1 MKNFNKNK
9 AIIHSDKNV
18 SDAILEFLVAK
29 GVDTVFLLTG
39 GAIAFTV
46 DAFSKR
52 KDISYI
58 CVQHEQAAAMMAD
71 AYARIKNNFAA
82 TMTTSGPGATNLI
95 TGMACSYFDSIGNIH
110 ITGQVNLSEQR
121 GGMPRTKDSRQIGFQ
136 ETDIVSIA
144 KHIKKKAVQLK
155 STDNIWDV
163 LEDLYNCSQSGRS
176 GPVLLDLPMCMQ
188 RNIFSKNKNKT
199 NKNKYILKVKKKSIQ
214 QVFKIIQ
221 EAKRPIIVAGGG
233 IRYSNAVCEFNT
245 LIKKLNIPVVTTWSG
260 IDTIDHKSPLYYGH
274 IGVYGARAANFC
286 VQNSDCILSL
296 GSRLDTRITGGNPG
310 TFGRDAKILMVD
322 IDKGELKKRRGL
334 KPYMEIQEDCK
345 EFLKRCKSN
354 LSFFKKRDLHEW
366 FNYCDNIKDK
376 YPTVSDKFSQDKK
389 YINPYLFSREL
400 SNQLNN
406 KDIIIPDDGGHLT
419 WFMQSFQLKIG
430 QRVFSA
436 FGNSPMGYS
445 FPAAIGAS
453 IASRKKRV
461 ICIDGDGSFQ
471 INMQELQTI
480 VNEKLPIKIFIY
492 NNNGYGII
500 KQFQSLYL
508 EGRYNASGKGVS
520 IPNYKKIAKAYDIQY
535 MSVSKDSYSK
545 RIISKALNSKGA
557 CIIEVFIHPE
567 QKIVPK
573 LAFGNPIEDLEP
585 QLSREEFNNNM
596 INKVITSDRKLIE
609 SN

>member
-1 MKNFNKNK
+1 MKMFNKTK
-9 AIIHSDKNV
+9 AIIHTDKNT
-18 SDAILEFLVAK
+18 SDVILDFLVSK
-29 GVDTVFLLTG
+29 GVNTVFLLTG

-52 KDISYI
+52 KDISYV

-95 TGMACSYFDSIGNIH
+95 TGIACSYFDSIGNIH

-121 GGMPRTKDSRQIGFQ
+121 GGMPDTMQSRQIGFQ

-144 KHIKKKAVQLK
+144 KPITKKAVQLK
-155 STDNIWDV
+155 SSDNILDV
-163 LEDLYNCSQSGRS
+163 LDDLYKCSQSGRA

-188 RNIFSKNKNKT
+188 RNIVKRKIYKD
-199 NKNKYILKVKKKSIQ
+199 NKNKYAVKAKKKSIKKI
-214 QVFKIIQ
+214 FKIINKAQ
-221 EAKRPIIVAGGG
+221 RPIIVAGGG
-233 IRYSNAVCEFNT
+233 IRYSNAVNEFNN

-274 IGVYGARAANFC
+274 IGVYGSRAANFC
-286 VQNSDCILSL
+286 VQNSDCIISL
-296 GSRLDTRITGGNPG
+296 GSRLDTRITGGKPG
-310 TFGRDAKILMVD
+310 TFGRDAKILMID

-334 KPYMEIQEDCK
+334 KPHMEIQEDCK
-345 EFLKRCKSN
+345 EFLNRCKNNIS
-354 LSFFKKRDLHEW
+354 LFKKRDINDWL
-366 FNYCDNIKDK
+366 NYCNSVKIK
-376 YPTVSDKFSQDKK
+376 YPTVSKDFSKDNK
-389 YINPYLFSREL
+389 YVNPYLFSREL
-400 SNQLNN
+400 SNQLNS

-419 WFMQSFQLKIG
+419 WFMQSFELKIG

-471 INMQELQTI
+471 INMQELQTV

-508 EGRYNASGKGVS
+508 GGRYNASGKGVS

-535 MSVSKDSYSK
+535 MSVSRNSSSN
-545 RIISKALNSKGA
+545 RIIKKALKSKSA

-585 QLSREEFNNNM
+585 QLSREEFHNNM
-596 INKVITSDRKLIE
+596 INKAIIPDSKLVE
-609 SN
+609 AN

>member
-1 MKNFNKNK
+1 MKMFNKTK
-9 AIIHSDKNV
+9 AVIHTDKNT
-18 SDAILEFLVAK
+18 SDVILDFLVSK
-29 GVDTVFLLTG
+29 GVNTVFLLTG

-52 KDISYI
+52 KDISYV

-95 TGMACSYFDSIGNIH
+95 TGIACSYFDSIGNIH

-121 GGMPRTKDSRQIGFQ
+121 GGMPYTRQSRQIGFQ

-144 KHIKKKAVQLK
+144 KPITKKAVQLK
-155 STDNIWDV
+155 NSDNILDV
-163 LEDLYNCSQSGRS
+163 LDDLYKCSQSGRA

-188 RNIFSKNKNKT
+188 RNIVKRKIYKDNKNE
-199 NKNKYILKVKKKSIQ
+199 YAVEAKKKSIKKI
-214 QVFKIIQ
+214 FKIINKAQ
-221 EAKRPIIVAGGG
+221 RPIIVAGGG
-233 IRYSNAVCEFNT
+233 IRYSNAVNEFNN

-274 IGVYGARAANFC
+274 IGVYGSRAANFC
-286 VQNSDCILSL
+286 VQNSDCIISL
-296 GSRLDTRITGGNPG
+296 GSRLDTRITGGKPG
-310 TFGRDAKILMVD
+310 TFGRDAKILMID

-334 KPYMEIQEDCK
+334 KPHMEIQEDCK
-345 EFLKRCKSN
+345 EFLNRCKNNIS
-354 LSFFKKRDLHEW
+354 LFKKRDINDWL
-366 FNYCDNIKDK
+366 NYCNSVKIK
-376 YPTVSDKFSQDKK
+376 YPTVSKDFSKDNK
-389 YINPYLFSREL
+389 YVNPYLFSREL
-400 SNQLNN
+400 SNQLNS

-419 WFMQSFQLKIG
+419 WFMQSFELKIG

-471 INMQELQTI
+471 INMQELQTV

-508 EGRYNASGKGVS
+508 GGRYNASGKGVS
-520 IPNYKKIAKAYDIQY
+520 IPDYKKIARAYNIQY
-535 MSVSKDSYSK
+535 MSVSKNSSSNK
-545 RIISKALNSKGA
+545 IIKKALKSKSA

-585 QLSREEFNNNM
+585 QLSREEFHNNM
-596 INKVITSDRKLIE
+596 INKAIIPDSKLVE
-609 SN
+609 AN

>member
-1 MKNFNKNK
+1 MKMFNKTK
-9 AIIHSDKNV
+9 AVIHTDKNT
-18 SDAILEFLVAK
+18 SDVILDFLVSK
-29 GVDTVFLLTG
+29 GVNTVFLLTG

-52 KDISYI
+52 KDISYV

-95 TGMACSYFDSIGNIH
+95 TGIACSYFDSIGNIH

-121 GGMPRTKDSRQIGFQ
+121 GGMPGTKLSRQIGFQ

-144 KHIKKKAVQLK
+144 KPITKKAVQLK
-155 STDNIWDV
+155 NSDNILEV
-163 LEDLYNCSQSGRS
+163 LDDLYKCSQSGRA

-188 RNIFSKNKNKT
+188 RNIVKRKIYKDNKNEYT
-199 NKNKYILKVKKKSIQ
+199 VKAKIKPIKKI
-214 QVFKIIQ
+214 FKIIN
-221 EAKRPIIVAGGG
+221 EAQRPIIVAGGG
-233 IRYSNAVCEFNT
+233 IRYSNAVHEFNI

-274 IGVYGARAANFC
+274 IGVYGSRAANFC
-286 VQNSDCILSL
+286 VQNSDCIISL

-310 TFGRDAKILMVD
+310 TFGRDSKILMVD

-345 EFLKRCKSN
+345 DFLNRCKNNIS
-354 LSFFKKRDLHEW
+354 LFKKRDINEW
-366 FNYCDNIKDK
+366 LNYCNSLKMK
-376 YPTVSDKFSQDKK
+376 YPTVSKDFSKDNK
-389 YINPYLFSREL
+389 YVNPYLFSREL
-400 SNQLNN
+400 SNQLNS

-419 WFMQSFQLKIG
+419 WFMQSFELKIG

-471 INMQELQTI
+471 INMQELQTV

-508 EGRYNASGKGVS
+508 GGRYNASGKGVS
-520 IPNYKKIAKAYDIQY
+520 IPNYKKIARAYDIQY
-535 MSVSKDSYSK
+535 MSVSRNSSSN
-545 RIISKALNSKGA
+545 RIIKKALKSKSA

-585 QLSREEFNNNM
+585 QLSREEFYNNM
-596 INKVITSDRKLIE
+596 INKAIIPDNKLIE
-609 SN
+609 AN

>member
-1 MKNFNKNK
+1 MKMFNKTK
-9 AIIHSDKNV
+9 AVIHTDKNT
-18 SDAILEFLVAK
+18 SDVILDFLVSK
-29 GVDTVFLLTG
+29 GVNTVFLLTG

-52 KDISYI
+52 KDISYV

-71 AYARIKNNFAA
+71 SYARIKNNFAA

-95 TGMACSYFDSIGNIH
+95 TGIACSYFDSIGNIH

-121 GGMPRTKDSRQIGFQ
+121 GGMPGTKQSRQIGFQ

-144 KHIKKKAVQLK
+144 KPITKKAVQLK
-155 STDNIWDV
+155 SSDNILDV
-163 LEDLYNCSQSGRS
+163 LDDLYKCSQSGRA

-188 RNIFSKNKNKT
+188 RNIVKRKIYKDNKNEYAVKAKT
-199 NKNKYILKVKKKSIQ
+199 KSIKKI
-214 QVFKIIQ
+214 FKIINESQ
-221 EAKRPIIVAGGG
+221 RPIIVAGGG
-233 IRYSNAVCEFNT
+233 IRYSNAVNEFNM
-245 LIKKLNIPVVTTWSG
+245 LIKKLNIPIVTTWSG

-274 IGVYGARAANFC
+274 IGVYGSRAANFC
-286 VQNSDCILSL
+286 VQNSDCIISL
-296 GSRLDTRITGGNPG
+296 GSRLDTRITGGKPG

-345 EFLKRCKSN
+345 DFLNRCKNNIS
-354 LSFFKKRDLHEW
+354 LFKKRDINKWL
-366 FNYCDNIKDK
+366 NYCNSVKIK
-376 YPTVSDKFSQDKK
+376 YPTVSKEFSKDNK
-389 YINPYLFSREL
+389 YVNPYLFSREL
-400 SNQLNN
+400 SNQLNS

-419 WFMQSFQLKIG
+419 WFMQSFELKIG

-471 INMQELQTI
+471 INMQELQTV

-508 EGRYNASGKGVS
+508 GGRYNASGKGVS
-520 IPNYKKIAKAYDIQY
+520 IPDYKKIARAYNIQY
-535 MSVSKDSYSK
+535 MSVSKNSSSNK
-545 RIISKALNSKGA
+545 IIKKALKSKSA
-557 CIIEVFIHPE
+557 CIIEVFIQPE
-567 QKIVPK
+567 QKIIPK

-585 QLSREEFNNNM
+585 QLSREEFYNNM
-596 INKVITSDRKLIE
+596 INKAIVPDNKLIE
-609 SN
+609 AN

>member
-1 MKNFNKNK
+1 MKMFNKTK
-9 AIIHSDKNV
+9 AIIHTDKNT
-18 SDAILEFLVAK
+18 SDIILDFLVSK
-29 GVDTVFLLTG
+29 GVNTVFLLTG

-52 KDISYI
+52 KDISYV

-95 TGMACSYFDSIGNIH
+95 TGIACSYFDSIGNIH

-121 GGMPRTKDSRQIGFQ
+121 GGMPDTMQSRQIGFQ

-144 KHIKKKAVQLK
+144 KPITKKAVQLK
-155 STDNIWDV
+155 NSDNILEV
-163 LEDLYNCSQSGRS
+163 LDDLYKCSQSGRA

-188 RNIFSKNKNKT
+188 RNIVKRKIYKDNKNEYT
-199 NKNKYILKVKKKSIQ
+199 VKAKIKPIKKI
-214 QVFKIIQ
+214 FKIIN
-221 EAKRPIIVAGGG
+221 EAQRPIIVAGGG
-233 IRYSNAVCEFNT
+233 IRYSNAVHEFNI

-274 IGVYGARAANFC
+274 IGVYGSRAANFC
-286 VQNSDCILSL
+286 VQNSDCIISL

-310 TFGRDAKILMVD
+310 TFGRDSKILMVD

-345 EFLKRCKSN
+345 DFLNRCKNNIS
-354 LSFFKKRDLHEW
+354 LFKKRDINEW
-366 FNYCDNIKDK
+366 LNYCNSVKTK
-376 YPTVSDKFSQDKK
+376 YPTVSKDFSKDSK
-389 YINPYLFSREL
+389 YVNPYLFSREL
-400 SNQLNN
+400 SNQLNS

-419 WFMQSFQLKIG
+419 WFMQSFELKIG

-471 INMQELQTI
+471 INMQELQTV

-508 EGRYNASGKGVS
+508 GGRYNASGKGVS
-520 IPNYKKIAKAYDIQY
+520 IPDYKKIARAYNIQY
-535 MSVSKDSYSK
+535 MSVSKNSSSNK
-545 RIISKALNSKGA
+545 IIKKALKSKSA
-557 CIIEVFIHPE
+557 CIIEVFIQPE
-567 QKIVPK
+567 QKIIPK

-585 QLSREEFNNNM
+585 QLSREEFYNNM
-596 INKVITSDRKLIE
+596 INKAIIPDNKLIE
-609 SN
+609 AN

>member
-1 MKNFNKNK
+1 MKMFNKTK
-9 AIIHSDKNV
+9 AVIHTDKNT
-18 SDAILEFLVAK
+18 SDAILDFLVSK
-29 GVDTVFLLTG
+29 GVNTVFLLTG

-52 KDISYI
+52 KDISYV

-95 TGMACSYFDSIGNIH
+95 TGIACSYFDSIGNIH

-121 GGMPRTKDSRQIGFQ
+121 GGMPDTMQSRQIGFQ

-144 KHIKKKAVQLK
+144 KPITKKAVQLK
-155 STDNIWDV
+155 SSDNILDV
-163 LEDLYNCSQSGRS
+163 LDDLYKCSQSGRA

-188 RNIFSKNKNKT
+188 RNIVKRKIYKDNKNEYAVKA
-199 NKNKYILKVKKKSIQ
+199 KKKSIKKI
-214 QVFKIIQ
+214 FKIINKAQ
-221 EAKRPIIVAGGG
+221 RPIIVAGGG
-233 IRYSNAVCEFNT
+233 IRYSNAVNEFNN

-274 IGVYGARAANFC
+274 IGVYGSRAANFC
-286 VQNSDCILSL
+286 VQNSDCIISL
-296 GSRLDTRITGGNPG
+296 GSRLDTRITGGKPG
-310 TFGRDAKILMVD
+310 TFGRDAKILMID

-334 KPYMEIQEDCK
+334 KPHMEIQEDCK
-345 EFLKRCKSN
+345 EFLNRCKNNIS
-354 LSFFKKRDLHEW
+354 LFKKRDINDWL
-366 FNYCDNIKDK
+366 NYCNSVKIK
-376 YPTVSDKFSQDKK
+376 YPTVSKDFSKDNK
-389 YINPYLFSREL
+389 YVNPYLFSREL
-400 SNQLNN
+400 SNQLNS

-419 WFMQSFQLKIG
+419 WFMQSFELKIG

-471 INMQELQTI
+471 INMQELQTV

-508 EGRYNASGKGVS
+508 GGRYNASGKGVS
-520 IPNYKKIAKAYDIQY
+520 IPNYKKIARAYDIQY
-535 MSVSKDSYSK
+535 MSVSRNSSSN
-545 RIISKALNSKGA
+545 RIIKKALKSKSA

-585 QLSREEFNNNM
+585 QLSREEFYNNM
-596 INKVITSDRKLIE
+596 INKAIVPDNKLIE
-609 SN
+609 AN

>member
-1 MKNFNKNK
+1 MFNKTK
-9 AIIHSDKNV
+9 AVIHTDKNT
-18 SDAILEFLVAK
+18 SDAILDFLVSK
-29 GVDTVFLLTG
+29 GVNTVFLLTG

-52 KDISYI
+52 KDISYV

-95 TGMACSYFDSIGNIH
+95 TGIACSYFDSIGNIH

-121 GGMPRTKDSRQIGFQ
+121 GGMPGTNQSRQIGFQ

-144 KHIKKKAVQLK
+144 KPITKKAVQLK
-155 STDNIWDV
+155 SSDNILDV
-163 LEDLYNCSQSGRS
+163 LDDLYKCSQSGRS

-188 RNIFSKNKNKT
+188 RNIVKRKIYKDNKNEYAVKA
-199 NKNKYILKVKKKSIQ
+199 KKKSIKKI
-214 QVFKIIQ
+214 FKIINKAQ
-221 EAKRPIIVAGGG
+221 RPIIVAGGG
-233 IRYSNAVCEFNT
+233 IRYSNAVNEFNN

-274 IGVYGARAANFC
+274 IGVYGSRAANFC
-286 VQNSDCILSL
+286 VQNSDCIISL
-296 GSRLDTRITGGNPG
+296 GSRLDTRITGGKPG
-310 TFGRDAKILMVD
+310 TFGRDAKILMID

-334 KPYMEIQEDCK
+334 KPHMEIQEDCK
-345 EFLKRCKSN
+345 EFLSRCKNNIS
-354 LSFFKKRDLHEW
+354 LFKKRDINDWL
-366 FNYCDNIKDK
+366 NYCNSVKIK
-376 YPTVSDKFSQDKK
+376 YPTVSKDFSKDNK
-389 YINPYLFSREL
+389 YVNPYLFSREL
-400 SNQLNN
+400 SNQLNS

-419 WFMQSFQLKIG
+419 WFMQSFELKIG

-471 INMQELQTI
+471 INMQELQTV

-508 EGRYNASGKGVS
+508 GGRYNASGKGVS
-520 IPNYKKIAKAYDIQY
+520 IPNYKKIARAYDIQY
-535 MSVSKDSYSK
+535 MSVSRNSSSN
-545 RIISKALNSKGA
+545 RIIKKALKSKNA

-585 QLSREEFNNNM
+585 QLSREEFHNNM
-596 INKVITSDRKLIE
+596 INKAIIPDSKLVE
-609 SN
+609 AN

>member
-1 MKNFNKNK
+1 MKMFNKTK
-9 AIIHSDKNV
+9 AVIHTDKNT
-18 SDAILEFLVAK
+18 SDVILDFLVSK
-29 GVDTVFLLTG
+29 GVNTVFLLTG

-52 KDISYI
+52 KDISYV

-95 TGMACSYFDSIGNIH
+95 TGIACSYFDSIGNIH

-121 GGMPRTKDSRQIGFQ
+121 GGMPGTKQSRQIGFQ

-144 KHIKKKAVQLK
+144 KPITKKAVQLK
-155 STDNIWDV
+155 SSDNILDV
-163 LEDLYNCSQSGRS
+163 LDDLYKCSQSGRA

-188 RNIFSKNKNKT
+188 RNIVKRKIYKDNKNEYAVKAKT
-199 NKNKYILKVKKKSIQ
+199 KSIKKI
-214 QVFKIIQ
+214 FKIINESQ
-221 EAKRPIIVAGGG
+221 RPIIVAGGG
-233 IRYSNAVCEFNT
+233 IRYSNAVNEFNM
-245 LIKKLNIPVVTTWSG
+245 LIKKLNIPIVTTWSG
-260 IDTIDHKSPLYYGH
+260 IDTIDHKSPLFYGH
-274 IGVYGARAANFC
+274 IGVYGSRAANFC
-286 VQNSDCILSL
+286 VQNSDCIISL
-296 GSRLDTRITGGNPG
+296 GSRLDTRITGGKPG

-345 EFLKRCKSN
+345 DFLNRCKNNIS
-354 LSFFKKRDLHEW
+354 LFKKRDINKWL
-366 FNYCDNIKDK
+366 NYCNSVKIK
-376 YPTVSDKFSQDKK
+376 YPTVSKEFSKDNK
-389 YINPYLFSREL
+389 YVNPYLFSREL
-400 SNQLNN
+400 SNQLNS

-419 WFMQSFQLKIG
+419 WFMQSFELKIG

-471 INMQELQTI
+471 INMQELQTV

-508 EGRYNASGKGVS
+508 GGRYNASGKGVS
-520 IPNYKKIAKAYDIQY
+520 IPDYKKIARAYNIQY
-535 MSVSKDSYSK
+535 MSVSKNSSSNK
-545 RIISKALNSKGA
+545 IIKKALKSKSA
-557 CIIEVFIHPE
+557 CIIEVFIQPE
-567 QKIVPK
+567 QNIIPK

-585 QLSREEFNNNM
+585 QLSREEFYNNM
-596 INKVITSDRKLIE
+596 INKAIVPDNKLIE
-609 SN
+609 AN

>member
-1 MKNFNKNK
+1 MKMFNKTK
-9 AIIHSDKNV
+9 AVIHTDKNT
-18 SDAILEFLVAK
+18 SDVILDFLVSK
-29 GVDTVFLLTG
+29 GVNTVFLLTG

-52 KDISYI
+52 KDISYV

-95 TGMACSYFDSIGNIH
+95 TGIACSYFDSIGNIH

-121 GGMPRTKDSRQIGFQ
+121 GGMPGTKQSRQIGFQ

-144 KHIKKKAVQLK
+144 KPITKKAVQLK
-155 STDNIWDV
+155 SSDNILDV
-163 LEDLYNCSQSGRS
+163 LDDLYKCSQSGRA

-188 RNIFSKNKNKT
+188 RNIVKRKIYKDNKNEYAVKAKT
-199 NKNKYILKVKKKSIQ
+199 KSIKKI
-214 QVFKIIQ
+214 FKIINESQ
-221 EAKRPIIVAGGG
+221 RPIIVAGGG
-233 IRYSNAVCEFNT
+233 IRYSNAVNEFNM
-245 LIKKLNIPVVTTWSG
+245 LIKKLNIPIVTTWSG

-274 IGVYGARAANFC
+274 IGVYGSRAANFC
-286 VQNSDCILSL
+286 VQNSDCIISL
-296 GSRLDTRITGGNPG
+296 GSRLDTRITGGKPG

-345 EFLKRCKSN
+345 DFLNRCKNNIS
-354 LSFFKKRDLHEW
+354 LFKKRDINKWL
-366 FNYCDNIKDK
+366 NYCNSVKIK
-376 YPTVSDKFSQDKK
+376 YPTVSKEFSKDNK
-389 YINPYLFSREL
+389 YVNPYLFSREL
-400 SNQLNN
+400 SNQLNS

-419 WFMQSFQLKIG
+419 WFMQSFELKIG

-471 INMQELQTI
+471 INMQELQTV

-508 EGRYNASGKGVS
+508 GGRYNASGKGVS
-520 IPNYKKIAKAYDIQY
+520 IPDYKKIARAYNIQY
-535 MSVSKDSYSK
+535 MSVSKNSSSNK
-545 RIISKALNSKGA
+545 IIKKALKSKSA
-557 CIIEVFIHPE
+557 CIIEVFIQPE
-567 QKIVPK
+567 QKIIPK

-585 QLSREEFNNNM
+585 QLSREEFYNNM
-596 INKVITSDRKLIE
+596 INKAIVPDNKLIE
-609 SN
+609 AN

>member
-1 MKNFNKNK
+1 MKMFNKTK
-9 AIIHSDKNV
+9 AIIHTDKNT
-18 SDAILEFLVAK
+18 SDVILDFLVSK
-29 GVDTVFLLTG
+29 GVNTVFLLTG

-52 KDISYI
+52 KDISYV

-95 TGMACSYFDSIGNIH
+95 TGIACSYFDSIGNIH

-121 GGMPRTKDSRQIGFQ
+121 GGMPGTKLSRQIGFQ

-144 KHIKKKAVQLK
+144 KPITKKAVQLK
-155 STDNIWDV
+155 NSDNILEV
-163 LEDLYNCSQSGRS
+163 LDDLYKCSQSGRA

-188 RNIFSKNKNKT
+188 RNIVKRKIYKDNKNE
-199 NKNKYILKVKKKSIQ
+199 YAVKAKIKPIKKI
-214 QVFKIIQ
+214 FKIIN
-221 EAKRPIIVAGGG
+221 EAQRPIIVAGGG
-233 IRYSNAVCEFNT
+233 IRYSNAVHEFNI

-274 IGVYGARAANFC
+274 IGVYGSRAANFC
-286 VQNSDCILSL
+286 VQNSDCIISL

-345 EFLKRCKSN
+345 DFLNRCKNNIS
-354 LSFFKKRDLHEW
+354 LFKKRDINEW
-366 FNYCDNIKDK
+366 LNYCNSLKMK
-376 YPTVSDKFSQDKK
+376 YPTVSKDFSKDNK
-389 YINPYLFSREL
+389 YVNPYLFSREL
-400 SNQLNN
+400 SNQLNS

-419 WFMQSFQLKIG
+419 WFMQSFELKIG

-471 INMQELQTI
+471 INMQELQTV

-508 EGRYNASGKGVS
+508 GGRYNASGKGVS
-520 IPNYKKIAKAYDIQY
+520 IPDYKKIARAYNIQY
-535 MSVSKDSYSK
+535 MSVSKNSSSNK
-545 RIISKALNSKGA
+545 IIKKALKSKSA

-567 QKIVPK
+567 QKIIPK

-585 QLSREEFNNNM
+585 QLSREEFYNNM
-596 INKVITSDRKLIE
+596 INKAIIPDNKLIE
-609 SN
+609 AN

>member
-1 MKNFNKNK
+1 MFHKNK
-9 AIIHSDKNV
+9 AIIHKDKNI
-18 SDAILEFLVAK
+18 SDAILDFLVSK
-29 GVDTVFLLTG
+29 GVNTVFLLTG

-52 KDISYI
+52 KDISYV

-71 AYARIKNNFAA
+71 AYARIKKNFAA

-95 TGMACSYFDSIGNIH
+95 TGIACSYFDSIGNIH

-121 GGMPRTKDSRQIGFQ
+121 GGMPGTKQSRQIGFQ

-144 KHIKKKAVQLK
+144 KPITKKAVQLK
-155 STDNIWDV
+155 STDNILDV
-163 LEDLYNCSQSGRS
+163 LDDLYKCSQTGRC

-188 RNIFSKNKNKT
+188 RNIVKRKKFKT
-199 NKNKYILKVKKKSIQ
+199 NKNQYIVKSNTKSIKKI
-214 QVFKIIQ
+214 FKTIN
-221 EAKRPIIVAGGG
+221 EAQRPIIVSGGG
-233 IRYSNAVCEFNT
+233 IRYANALEEFNK
-245 LIKKLNIPVVTTWSG
+245 LIKKFNIPVVTTWSG

-274 IGVYGARAANFC
+274 IGVYGSRAANFC
-286 VQNSDCILSL
+286 VQNADCIISL
-296 GSRLDTRITGGNPG
+296 GSRLDTRITGGKPG

-345 EFLKRCKSN
+345 EFLNRCRDN
-354 LSFFKKRDLHEW
+354 IRLFKKRDFNEW
-366 FNYCDNIKDK
+366 LNYCNLVKMK
-376 YPTVSDKFSQDKK
+376 YPTVSKNFSKDKK

-419 WFMQSFQLKIG
+419 WFMQSFELKIG

-471 INMQELQTI
+471 INMQELQTV

-508 EGRYNASGKGVS
+508 GGRYNASGKGVS
-520 IPNYKKIAKAYDIQY
+520 IPNYKKIARAYDIQY
-535 MSVSKDSYSK
+535 MSVSRNSSSN
-545 RIISKALNSKGA
+545 RIIKKALKSKSA

-585 QLSREEFNNNM
+585 QLSREEFHNNM
-596 INKVITSDRKLIE
+596 INKAIIPDSKLIE
-609 SN
+609 AN